1 MAAKKTNKDDKSE
14 SGVGVFLVRHVTDV
28 VERKV
33 SQVGPFHSEEEAL
46 ATCTHFLKQGTCSWL
61 VRHDG

>member
-14 SGVGVFLVRHVTDV
+14 SGVGVFLVRHVTDM

-46 ATCTHFLKQGTCSWL
+46 ATCTYFLKQGTCSWL

>member
-1 MAAKKTNKDDKSE
+1 MAAKKTNEGDKSA
-14 SGVGVFLVRHVTDV
+14 SGVFLVRHVTDV
-28 VERKV
+28 NEQKV

-61 VRHDG
+61 VRYDG

>member
-1 MAAKKTNKDDKSE
+1 MAANIKKKSTPA
-14 SGVGVFLVRHVTDV
+14 VFLVRHITDV
-28 VERKV
+28 DNQKV

-61 VRHDG
+61 VKHNGNG